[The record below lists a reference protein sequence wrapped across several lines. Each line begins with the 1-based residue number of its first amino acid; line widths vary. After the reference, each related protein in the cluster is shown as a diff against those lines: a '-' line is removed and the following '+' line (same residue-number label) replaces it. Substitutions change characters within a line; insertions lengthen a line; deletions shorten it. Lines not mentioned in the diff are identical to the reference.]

1 MWFSVIES
9 KKINENILI
18 PNMHTIKCDY
28 DVDTS
33 FRVEINIEGYNQSI

>member
-18 PNMHTIKCDY
+18 FNMYIIKCDY
-28 DVDTS
+28 DVDIS
-33 FRVEINIEGYNQSI
+33 FRVEINIEGYN